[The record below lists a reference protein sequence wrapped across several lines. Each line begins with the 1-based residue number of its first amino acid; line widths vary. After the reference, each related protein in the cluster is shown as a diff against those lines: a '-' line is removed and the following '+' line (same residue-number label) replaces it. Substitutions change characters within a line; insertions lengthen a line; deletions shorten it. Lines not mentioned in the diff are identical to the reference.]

1 MLKKAA
7 SVVLAGHCR
16 LTISAAFTNVP
27 CLIRHGVNLR
37 GSTYH
42 RARAAQAARGWV
54 GGKVYASPVRHW
66 ALTDSR
72 PSANVTLIIL
82 RVADLAA
89 ALLDGLFEHPEIILT
104 LASHRKFRSYYWHQP
119 SFSAAF

>member
-1 MLKKAA
+1 MNRMLKKPA
-7 SVVLAGHCR
+7 SGVLAGHSR

-27 CLIRHGVNLR
+27 RFIQRGVNFR

-42 RARAAQAARGWV
+42 RVRAARAVRGWV
-54 GGKVYASPVRHW
+54 GGKVYASPLRHR

-72 PSANVTLIIL
+72 PSAGVTLIIL

-89 ALLDGLFEHPEIILT
+89 ALLNSLFEHPEVSL
-104 LASHRKFRSYYWHQP
+104 QP
-119 SFSAAF
+119 DRELWQRQ